1 MPERKVQQLDQE
13 NPWVEGLKT
22 IGLSLVL
29 AFGIRTFVAE
39 ARYIPSG
46 SMEPTL
52 QVNDRLI
59 IDKVSYRFQDLQQG
73 DIVVFNPTDTLLQQ
87 NFHDALIKRVIGLPG
102 DKVEV
107 KGGRVY
113 VNDRPLREN
122 YIAAQPDY
130 QWGPQIVPPDSYLVL
145 GDNRNNSYDGHYW
158 GFVPHDRIIGKA
170 IIRFWPFDR
179 VDILSDNG
187 SVNRGTLVATT
198 YWGTES
204 ARKQPFHN
212 PLLIPGDQGAA

>member
-1 MPERKVQQLDQE
+1 MTSMPDKKVQHPDQE

-46 SMEPTL
+46 SMKPTL

-59 IDKVSYRFQDLQQG
+59 IDKVSYRFQALQRG
-73 DIVVFNPTDTLLQQ
+73 DIVVFNPTDRLLEQ

-102 DKVEV
+102 EEVEV

-113 VNDRPLREN
+113 INGKPLREN
-122 YIAAQPDY
+122 YIADQPNY
-130 QWGPQIVPPDSYLVL
+130 QWGPQTVPPDSYLVL

-158 GFVPHDRIIGKA
+158 GFVPRDRIIGKA

-179 VDILSDNG
+179 VEFISDQTP
-187 SVNRGTLVATT
+187 VEAQRGTQQAEKPIFSGYLMLP
-198 YWGTES
+198 
-204 ARKQPFHN
+204 KD
-212 PLLIPGDQGAA
+212 PGAV